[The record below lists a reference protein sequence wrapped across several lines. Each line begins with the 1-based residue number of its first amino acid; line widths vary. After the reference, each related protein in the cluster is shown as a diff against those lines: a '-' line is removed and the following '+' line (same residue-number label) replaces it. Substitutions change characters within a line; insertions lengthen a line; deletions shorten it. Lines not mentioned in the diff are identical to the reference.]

1 MTDDAKPAGE
11 PKRRWKGPDKN
22 EKSDVRGEKRLV
34 QKAKIKKNRTASSKQ
49 WIERHI
55 NDPYV
60 HRAQV
65 EGWRARAAFKLLEL
79 DEKFG
84 LLKRGMKVIDLGAA
98 PGGWSQVVLKHGASR
113 VVGVDLLP
121 IDAMAGVTFIEGDLT
136 DDDVADELIRVLG
149 GKPDLV
155 LSDMAAN
162 TTGHARTDQIK
173 TGALADAAA
182 DFALKHLAPGGA
194 FVTKAFQGGVDN
206 TLLTR
211 LKAAFTQVRHAKPP
225 ASRAES
231 VEIYLVAQGFRGEA

>member
-1 MTDDAKPAGE
+1 MTDEPKTGE
-11 PKRRWKGPDKN
+11 PKRRWSGPSKSDKT
-22 EKSDVRGEKRLV
+22 DVRGEKRLV

-65 EGWRARAAFKLLEL
+65 EGWRARAAFKLIEL

-84 LLKRGMKVIDLGAA
+84 LFKRGMKVIDLGAA
-98 PGGWSQVVLKHGASR
+98 PGGWSQLVVKRGASR
-113 VVGVDLLP
+113 VIGVDLLP
-121 IDAMAGVTFIEGDLT
+121 VDAMAGATFIEGDLT
-136 DDDVADELIRVLG
+136 DDDVAAELMRLLG
-149 GKPDLV
+149 GKADLV

-182 DFALKHLAPGGA
+182 DFALAHLAPGGA
-194 FVTKAFQGGVDN
+194 FVTKAFQGGLDVG
-206 TLLTR
+206 LLNR

-231 VEIYLVAQGFRGEA
+231 SEIYLVAQGFRGEA

>member
-1 MTDDAKPAGE
+1 MTDE
-11 PKRRWKGPDKN
+11 PKRRWRGPDKN
-22 EKSDVRGEKRLV
+22 EKTDARGEKRLV
-34 QKAKIKKNRTASSKQ
+34 QKAQIKKNRKASSKH

-60 HRAQV
+60 QRAQA
-65 EGWRARAAFKLLEL
+65 EGWRARAAFKLIEL

-84 LLKRGMKVIDLGAA
+84 LFKRGMKVIDLGAA
-98 PGGWSQVVLKHGASR
+98 PGGWSQVVLKHGASK

-121 IDAMAGVTFIEGDLT
+121 VDAMAGATFIEGDLT
-136 DDDVADELIRVLG
+136 DEAVGAELIDLLG
-149 GKPDLV
+149 GKADLV

-182 DFALKHLAPGGA
+182 DFALCYLAPGGA
-194 FVTKAFQGGVDN
+194 FVTKAFQGGLDVG
-206 TLLTR
+206 LLNR
-211 LKAAFTQVRHAKPP
+211 LKASFALVRHAKPP

-231 VEIYLVAQGFRGEA
+231 SEIYLVAQGFRGAP

>member
-1 MTDDAKPAGE
+1 
-11 PKRRWKGPDKN
+11 
-22 EKSDVRGEKRLV
+22 
-34 QKAKIKKNRTASSKQ
+34 
-49 WIERHI
+49 
-55 NDPYV
+55 V

>member
-1 MTDDAKPAGE
+1 MTDDAKPVGE

-206 TLLTR
+206 ALLTR

-231 VEIYLVAQGFRGEA
+231 VEIYLVAQGFRGV

>member
-1 MTDDAKPAGE
+1 MTDE
-11 PKRRWKGPDKN
+11 PKRRWRGPDKN
-22 EKSDVRGEKRLV
+22 EKTDARGEKRLV
-34 QKAKIKKNRTASSKQ
+34 QKAQIKKNRKASSKQ

-60 HRAQV
+60 QRAQA
-65 EGWRARAAFKLLEL
+65 EGWRARAAFKLIEL

-84 LLKRGMKVIDLGAA
+84 LFKRGMKVIDLGAA

-121 IDAMAGVTFIEGDLT
+121 VDAMAGAIFIEGDLT
-136 DDDVADELIRVLG
+136 EEAVGDELMNLLG
-149 GKPDLV
+149 GKADLV

-182 DFALKHLAPGGA
+182 DFALAHLAPGGA
-194 FVTKAFQGGVDN
+194 FVTKAFQGGLDAS
-206 TLLTR
+206 LLTR
-211 LKAAFTQVRHAKPP
+211 LKASFAQVRHAKPP

-231 VEIYLVAQGFRGEA
+231 SEIYLVAQGFRGAP

>member
-1 MTDDAKPAGE
+1 MSEDE
-11 PKRRWKGPDKN
+11 KRRWRGPRTN
-22 EKSDVRGEKRLV
+22 ETRDARGEKRLV
-34 QKAKIKKNRTASSKQ
+34 QKAQIKKNRKPSSKQ

-60 HRAQV
+60 QRAQA
-65 EGWRARAAFKLLEL
+65 EGWRARAAYKLIEL

-84 LLKRGMKVIDLGAA
+84 FLKRGQKVIDLGAA
-98 PGGWSQVVLKHGASR
+98 PGGWSQVVVKRGASA

-121 IDAMAGVTFIEGDLT
+121 VDAMAGAAFIEGDLT
-136 DDDVADELIRVLG
+136 DDDVAAELLRLLG
-149 GKPDLV
+149 ARPDLV

-173 TGALADAAA
+173 TGALAEAAA
-182 DFALKHLAPGGA
+182 DFALEHLAPGGA
-194 FVTKAFQGGVDN
+194 FVTKAFQGGVDAD
-206 TLLTR
+206 LLTR

-231 VEIYLVAQGFRGEA
+231 VEIYLVAQGFKSGA